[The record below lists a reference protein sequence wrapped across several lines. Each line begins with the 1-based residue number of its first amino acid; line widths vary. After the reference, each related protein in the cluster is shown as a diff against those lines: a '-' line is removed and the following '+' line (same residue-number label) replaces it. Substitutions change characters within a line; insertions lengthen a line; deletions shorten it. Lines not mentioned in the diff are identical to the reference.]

1 MASVS
6 SENIQK
12 LRGLAAQ
19 LRGYA
24 AETDLAMYQR
34 KFESVASE
42 LEEAA
47 VDGES
52 RAQSRQKTKLVS

>member
-1 MASVS
+1 MNSVS
-6 SENIQK
+6 PENIHK
-12 LRGLAAQ
+12 LRGIAAQ

-24 AETDLAMYQR
+24 AETQLAMYRR

-47 VDGES
+47 LDGES
-52 RAQSRQKTKLVS
+52 RVQAKVRLVS

>member
-1 MASVS
+1 MIGASP
-6 SENIQK
+6 ENVQK

-24 AETDLAMYQR
+24 EETDIIPYRR

-42 LEEAA
+42 LEEEAEA
-47 VDGES
+47 EIRILARGQVRLDS
-52 RAQSRQKTKLVS
+52 